1 MGSTVGKTPTEAPT
15 PYGCNSSRLGT
26 TLDINATSR
35 RVHEFSTPARDYSST
50 TRKARAARHYAAKAG
65 MSGNTA
71 EWHGMKGEW
80 DSEVRLGKATPM

>member
-1 MGSTVGKTPTEAPT
+1 MGSTTGKNPTEAPGT
-15 PYGCNSSRLGT
+15 LWLLQQQLGT